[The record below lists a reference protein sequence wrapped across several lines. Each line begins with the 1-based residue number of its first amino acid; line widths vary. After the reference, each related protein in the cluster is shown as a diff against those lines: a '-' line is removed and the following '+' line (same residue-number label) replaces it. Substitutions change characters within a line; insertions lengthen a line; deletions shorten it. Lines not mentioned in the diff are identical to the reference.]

1 MKKIFTL
8 FLALGM
14 LAVAQAQPG
23 SRDRRQDDQRNDQRN
38 DQRDDQQNE
47 RQFDQRDFN
56 DGFDM
61 DGFDR
66 RGRYMDKFSME
77 KRRKMEIARINR
89 IYDFRIQRVQR
100 NFYMSRWEKHRQI
113 RFLEQQ
119 RQQEIRMIF
128 VKYSDHKGRRHDRYD
143 DNGRYDR
150 QW

>member
-14 LAVAQAQPG
+14 LAVAQAQSG
-23 SRDRRQDDQRNDQRN
+23 NRDRRQDDRQNDQQ
-38 DQRDDQQNE
+38 DE

-56 DGFDM
+56 DNFDM

-66 RGRYMDKFSME
+66 NGRYLDKFSME
-77 KRRKMEIARINR
+77 KRKKMEIARTNR
-89 IYDFRIQRVQR
+89 IFDFRVQRVQR
-100 NFYMSRWEKHRQI
+100 NFYMSRWEKQRQI

-119 RQQEIRMIF
+119 RQQDIRMIL
-128 VKYSDHKGRRHDRYD
+128 VKYSDHRGRRNDRYD
-143 DNGRYDR
+143 DHGRYDR

>member
-8 FLALGM
+8 FFALGM

-23 SRDRRQDDQRNDQRN
+23 SRDRRQNDSQEDQRT
-38 DQRDDQQNE
+38 DQQIE

-56 DGFDM
+56 DEYDM

-77 KRRKMEIARINR
+77 KRKKMEIARINQ
-89 IYDFRIQRVQR
+89 IYDYRIMRVQR

-113 RFLEQQ
+113 RFLEQL
-119 RQQEIRMIF
+119 RQQEIRMVF
-128 VKYSDHKGRRHDRYD
+128 VKYSDHRGRRHDRYD
-143 DNGRYDR
+143 HYDR

>member
-8 FLALGM
+8 FFALGM

-38 DQRDDQQNE
+38 DQQNE

-56 DGFDM
+56 DGFDT

-66 RGRYMDKFSME
+66 NDRYLDKFSME
-77 KRRKMEIARINR
+77 KRKKMEIARINR
-89 IYDFRIQRVQR
+89 IYDFKIQRIQR
-100 NFYMSRWEKHRQI
+100 NFYMSRWEKQRQI

-119 RQQEIRMIF
+119 RQQEIRMDF

-143 DNGRYDR
+143 R

>member
-8 FLALGM
+8 FFVLGM

-23 SRDRRQDDQRNDQRN
+23 NRDRRQNDSQI
-38 DQRDDQQNE
+38 DQQIE

-56 DGFDM
+56 DEFDL

-66 RGRYMDKFSME
+66 NGRYLDRFSME
-77 KRRKMEIARINR
+77 KRMKMEIARINR
-89 IYDFRIQRVQR
+89 IYDFKIQRVQR
-100 NFYMSRWEKHRQI
+100 SFYMSRWEKHRQI

-128 VKYSDHKGRRHDRYD
+128 VKYSDHRGRRHDRYD
-143 DNGRYDR
+143 RHDR